1 MKYCENCGSLLP
13 EGKLTC
19 PECGAKQTPPTYG
32 GQAYSG
38 QYAGGRAA
46 GGYSSPEPAYSYAP
60 PQQEPERVL
69 GVGAFFG
76 SALLMRLPVIG
87 LIMQIIWA
95 AGGTSS
101 LNRRNMARAYL
112 IFTVIGIV
120 LGVLAYLLVV
130 YIVLPQVMELL
141 DAYGYKSGFGYF
153 WQG

>member
-1 MKYCENCGSLLP
+1 MKFCENCGALLP

-19 PECGAKQTPPTYG
+19 PECGAKQASPAYV
-32 GQAYSG
+32 GQSYSG

-46 GGYSSPEPAYSYAP
+46 GGYSLPEPAYSYVP
-60 PQQEPERVL
+60 PEPEPERVL

-87 LIMQIIWA
+87 LIMQIVWA

-112 IFTVIGIV
+112 IFSVIGIV
-120 LGVLAYLLVV
+120 LGVLVSLLVV
-130 YIVLPQVMELL
+130 YVVLPQVIELL
-141 DAYGYKSGFGYF
+141 DSSGYDLGYF